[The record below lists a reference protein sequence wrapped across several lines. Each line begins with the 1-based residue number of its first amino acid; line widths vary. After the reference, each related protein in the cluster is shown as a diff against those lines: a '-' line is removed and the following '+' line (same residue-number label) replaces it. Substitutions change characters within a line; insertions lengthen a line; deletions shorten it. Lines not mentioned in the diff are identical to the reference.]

1 MIEPSVVGRKLMPTL
16 IAKEVTLAELRD
28 RFGIVRSANPDFFS
42 EWLVPEAAI
51 ATAEKTAL
59 DRVQQNYL
67 SQLEAQ
73 SLNEETVKMV
83 VVSPLLDIAGFYR
96 YPFTIDS
103 EVGIE
108 LQETDESGIVL
119 TGRIDTLIVRH
130 QVWILVVESKRSRFS
145 VQTAVPQALSY
156 LLAKPQTELPGYALI
171 TNGGEFLFIKLLGPT
186 APEYDFSDTFSLL
199 NRGNDLAKVLAI
211 LKQIAAETRSASHP
225 DRQ

>member
-1 MIEPSVVGRKLMPTL
+1 MIGASVIGPKLMPTL
-16 IAKEVTLAELRD
+16 IPKEVTLAELRD
-28 RFGIVRSANPDFFS
+28 RFGIARSVNPDFFS

-51 ATAEKTAL
+51 STAEKTAL

-108 LQETDESGIVL
+108 LQETDESGVVL

-145 VQTAVPQALSY
+145 VQTAVPQSY
-156 LLAKPQTELPGYALI
+156 LLAKPQTALPGYALI
-171 TNGGEFLFIKLLGPT
+171 TNGGEFLFLKLLGST

-211 LKQIAAETRSASHP
+211 LKQVATAL
-225 DRQ
+225 